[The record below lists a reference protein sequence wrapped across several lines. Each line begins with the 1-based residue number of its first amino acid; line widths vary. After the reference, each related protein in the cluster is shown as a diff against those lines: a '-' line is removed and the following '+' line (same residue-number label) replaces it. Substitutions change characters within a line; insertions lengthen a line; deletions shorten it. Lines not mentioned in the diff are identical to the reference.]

1 MPLSHSQHP
10 SGARVLHTVQSE
22 TGGTKSGIGHTRKA
36 DGKGQQQANVGPA
49 VTKKRTGK
57 KQEGSA
63 PLKKAGGDSKSGKGG
78 VGATPSAKAK
88 AKNSN
93 KKSKAN
99 SASAGTEIKDSGPD
113 QATIARSR
121 QPGSGMVTP
130 DKSYAQAMQ
139 TVPGTN
145 GTAGLI
151 TTSPAKMLIGDDSAR
166 AKGKNAALK
175 LIVKNKTDGQTSK
188 AIAQATANS
197 QARQSGSPQTT
208 NVTGRQQSLGACQES
223 TMLNKTPK
231 KRVLVRSP
239 SDPERAL
246 LIKKVKT
253 AVLATSGFYSES
265 DEPRSDSSIRTVE
278 PTRYY
283 VDSDNIDYMG
293 TYKPCSD
300 AQYMG
305 TAADSH
311 ISGADTLIY
320 QF

>member
-1 MPLSHSQHP
+1 MDKVQAEILLRLVADMVESQGGDP
-10 SGARVLHTVQSE
+10 VKIVSPVKQSSGQAQEVPGPRKTPGGQKNKGEGRTQTSTEVPGPQNKE

-93 KKSKAN
+93 KKSKAS
-99 SASAGTEIKDSGPD
+99 SASAGTEIKDSGPN
-113 QATIARSR
+113 QATIAAKSR

-145 GTAGLI
+145 GTAGLLP
-151 TTSPAKMLIGDDSAR
+151 TSPAKKLIGDDSAR
-166 AKGKNAALK
+166 AKGKQAALK
-175 LIVKNKTDGQTSK
+175 LIAKNKTDGQTSK

-239 SDPERAL
+239 SDPERHS
-246 LIKKVKT
+246 KK
-253 AVLATSGFYSES
+253 
-265 DEPRSDSSIRTVE
+265 
-278 PTRYY
+278 
-283 VDSDNIDYMG
+283 
-293 TYKPCSD
+293 
-300 AQYMG
+300 
-305 TAADSH
+305 
-311 ISGADTLIY
+311 
-320 QF
+320 